1 MALACLLSTCGG
13 ARADETDRPVIGN
26 LQPSAALAAF
36 ETEPGLAVELVAA
49 EPLVVDPVAV
59 AWDER
64 GRMFV
69 AENRGYPVGGPDGR
83 PVGVIALLE
92 DTDGDGKPDRRTE
105 FATGLT
111 FPNGVMPWRGGV
123 IVTCAPDVLWFADT
137 DGDGRA
143 DTRRVL
149 ITGFETNTTTQLR
162 VNAPTLGPDGWV
174 YLAGGLNGGK
184 LTVPEHP
191 ERGVFEMQG
200 GDVKFRPDTGEIQLT
215 EGKSQFGL
223 AFDDWGNR
231 FACYNRVQSQHAP
244 LPARAVARHPR
255 LDPPGV
261 LQNCPADMVRNT
273 LMRGEGSASQIFPI
287 SANITTADSHAGFYS
302 AACAV
307 HIARGD
313 ALPADYL
320 GRAWSCDPTG
330 NLVRSDRLEA
340 SGGSFAARRVLPG
353 TEALRSRDNWFRP
366 VFLADGPD
374 GALHVCDMYRRTIEH
389 PEYLPAEVRK
399 HTDFE
404 SGKGMG
410 RIYRLVAAEV
420 TKRTGRNERSV
431 RLLTSSATEE
441 LVAALSSPNGWLR
454 DTAFR
459 LLVERRPTN
468 APALLLAALPRR
480 TGSDEWAKRPRGAL
494 GSVGDAQAAGRASAL
509 NLLAIFA
516 GWTEHAF
523 TEEGKA
529 AKSFP
534 ALDPKV
540 AMPLLGALLAAT
552 FDDSPGVRQTA
563 FRHLALSPGLSIAD
577 DRLRVWA
584 ADPHPHVRL
593 WCALMLGNWEVSG
606 SLEALG
612 DIALRDGADRWTR
625 TAVLGALKGREL
637 RFLDRLMQSPANE
650 PPAEFMG
657 ALGRLM
663 GPDGTPHDLGQRHW
677 LWAGGPG
684 SDWKL
689 AFWAGV
695 AEGLNTGEKR
705 LGNDPLAERVG
716 IETRRL
722 ADLNATA
729 VGLLRDRLRTPAV
742 RLSALAFLR
751 ESGGESERGQV
762 LDLVASEE
770 PADLQLA
777 ALRIVA
783 APGALHSPKEL
794 LDAVFWRRLSP
805 GLQGVLLTTFLSH
818 PGSQSEL
825 LTALESGGVPANAL
839 NPGQRNQLLKT
850 KDDALR
856 VRAEK
861 LFADRVGGDRKAAFE
876 DAKAALALNPAPEN
890 GHAVFTRTCAGC
902 HRLNREGFAVGPD
915 LFDIRNQPKESILL
929 HIVLPE
935 QEIAPNFTY
944 YECATK
950 DGRAFSGLLAGES
963 AASITLR
970 QAQGLE
976 ETVPRSQ
983 IASLTASPLS
993 LMPQE
998 LEKTMTKQEL
1008 ADLLSY
1014 LRGE

>member
-1 MALACLLSTCGG
+1 M
-13 ARADETDRPVIGN
+13 
-26 LQPSAALAAF
+26 
-36 ETEPGLAVELVAA
+36 
-49 EPLVVDPVAV
+49 DPVAI

-92 DTDGDGKPDRRTE
+92 DTDGDGRPDKRTE

-149 ITGFETNTTTQLR
+149 LTGFETNTTTQLR
-162 VNAPTLGPDGWV
+162 VNGPTLGPDGWV

-184 LTVPEHP
+184 LTAPEHP

-255 LDPPGV
+255 LNSPGV

-313 ALPADYL
+313 ALPAGYL

-374 GALHVCDMYRRTIEH
+374 GALHICDMYRRTIEH

-410 RIYRLVAAEV
+410 RVWRLCADSSKSKVQSPKSKVADA
-420 TKRTGRNERSV
+420 T
-431 RLLTSSATEE
+431 TEE
-441 LVAALSSPNGWLR
+441 LVAALSSPNGWAR

-459 LLVERRPTN
+459 LLIERRPTN
-468 APALLLAALPRR
+468 APALLLAALPKL
-480 TGSDEWAKRPRGAL
+480 TGKDDDWTKRPRGPADV
-494 GSVGDAQAAGRASAL
+494 VGDAQAAGRASAL

-516 GWTEHAF
+516 GWDEQTF
-523 TEEGKA
+523 TKEGKA

-540 AMPLLGALLAAT
+540 AMPLLGALTAAT
-552 FDDSPGVRQTA
+552 FDESPGVRQTA
-563 FRHLALSPGLSIAD
+563 FRHLALLPGLSIAD
-577 DRLRVWA
+577 GMLRVWA

-593 WCALMLGNWEVSG
+593 WCALMLGNWAVSG

-625 TAVLGALKGREL
+625 AAVLSALDGREL
-637 RFLDRLMQSPANE
+637 HFLDRLMQSPANE

-657 ALGRLM
+657 ELGRLM
-663 GPDGTPHDLGQRHW
+663 GPTGTPRDLGQRHW

-695 AEGLNTGEKR
+695 AEGLHAGEKR
-705 LGNDPLAERVG
+705 LGNDQLAERVG
-716 IETRRL
+716 LEAKRL
-722 ADLNATA
+722 ADLDATA
-729 VGLLRDRLRTPAV
+729 VGLLRDQLRTPAV

-751 ESGGESERGQV
+751 EFGGEPERGQV
-762 LDLVASEE
+762 LDLVAGEE
-770 PADLQLA
+770 AVELQMA
-777 ALRIVA
+777 ALRIAA

-805 GLQGVLLTTFLSH
+805 GLQGVLLTTLLTH
-818 PGSQSEL
+818 PESQPEL
-825 LTALESGGVPANAL
+825 LTALETGAVPANAL
-839 NPGQRNQLLKT
+839 NSGQRNQMLKT

-856 VRAEK
+856 ARAEK

-876 DAKAALALNPAPEN
+876 AAKAALALKPAPEN

-902 HRLNREGFAVGPD
+902 HRLNQEGFAVGPD
-915 LFDIRNQPKESILL
+915 LFDIRNQPKEAILL

-950 DGRAFSGLLAGES
+950 DGRAFSGLLSGES

-970 QAQGLE
+970 QAQGVE
-976 ETVPRSQ
+976 ETVPRGQ

-1008 ADLLSY
+1008 ADLLAY